1 MNTLN
6 IRNTV
11 YLTMAVFAL
20 HPFALGGW
28 LAFIPLVKETL
39 NLTKTELAMALL
51 GLPLAVVPSLQIASR
66 VIANLGPRRVMA
78 VVFPLQ
84 ALAVLL
90 PLLATSQLMLFVSL
104 MVFGVTMAF
113 LQVCLNVYAGRL
125 EKQTG
130 AMVMNRCHG
139 FWALG
144 LMAGPL
150 IVTWL
155 YIVSPVVALAISAG
169 VSSIIAMICALRL
182 PKLDGSEDQ
191 IDLSVR
197 AFACRNNLCRDWCV
211 GLRGRI
217 GSGASQRG
225 LVESQI
231 GRCCIGAGYCCPRH
245 HRIASSYTATSAVS
259 GFCGIRFRGGGGLC
273 RVSIGGFGGCRT
285 R

>member
-182 PKLDGSEDQ
+182 PTFHY
-191 IDLSVR
+191 R
-197 AFACRNNLCRDWCV
+197 
-211 GLRGRI
+211 
-217 GSGASQRG
+217 
-225 LVESQI
+225 
-231 GRCCIGAGYCCPRH
+231 
-245 HRIASSYTATSAVS
+245 
-259 GFCGIRFRGGGGLC
+259 
-273 RVSIGGFGGCRT
+273 
-285 R
+285 